1 MKFTIP
7 TLTVGQMLRAQ
18 VHEVHLDSSVIV
30 SFRGDLLRVINDT
43 RRKFKKGQWVV
54 LRVLST
60 IPLKFQLQPM
70 DRQNFLGLKI
80 EA

>member
-7 TLTVGQMLRAQ
+7 TLTVGQVMRAQ
-18 VHEVHLDSSVIV
+18 IHEVHLDSSVIV

-60 IPLKFQLQPM
+60 IPLRFQLQPT
-70 DRQNFLGLKI
+70 DRQNLM
-80 EA
+80 A

>member
-7 TLTVGQMLRAQ
+7 TLTVGQMFRAQ
-18 VHEVHLDSSVIV
+18 IHEVHLDSSVIV
-30 SFRGDLLRVINDT
+30 SFRGDLLRVVNDT
-43 RRKFKKGQWVV
+43 RRKFRKGQWVV
-54 LRVLST
+54 LRVMALH
-60 IPLKFQLQPM
+60 PLKFQLQPM